1 MTDFEPTNELRWV
14 ESEPERNRR
23 FAALIDQV
31 ELADPHSV
39 VEVSEAEYQNLKKVA
54 VSCYGITD
62 LTNAVDSR
70 NAAVKAAEDFAAC
83 EIRCHLL
90 HGQLLAEL
98 GRLKELSYALD
109 RERADAVIRVQAIA
123 VPTIKQES

>member
-1 MTDFEPTNELRWV
+1 MTHQRPKTDGVGLAAGSVNEVTGDRV
-14 ESEPERNRR
+14 IP
-23 FAALIDQV
+23 APPI
-31 ELADPHSV
+31 
-39 VEVSEAEYQNLKKVA
+39 
-54 VSCYGITD
+54 GITD

-70 NAAVKAAEDFAAC
+70 SAAVKAAEDFSAC
-83 EIRCHLL
+83 EIRCYLM

-123 VPTIKQES
+123 VPAVKADHD

>member
-1 MTDFEPTNELRWV
+1 MTHQRPKTDGV
-14 ESEPERNRR
+14 ESIN
-23 FAALIDQV
+23 AT
-31 ELADPHSV
+31 
-39 VEVSEAEYQNLKKVA
+39 NLH
-54 VSCYGITD
+54 GITD

-70 NAAVKAAEDFAAC
+70 SAAVKAAEDFAAC

-98 GRLKELSYALD
+98 GRLKELSCALD

-123 VPTIKQES
+123 VPTVKADHD